1 MKEFDYIIIGGGCAG
16 LSLAYELNLHQKLN
30 DKTLAIIEPRDNYTK
45 DKTWSFWKIFSH
57 NFEDC
62 VKKSWNNFTIN
73 IPNHTKHLEC
83 KNTPYQTIDSGLFY
97 DKTIKSLKQNKNI
110 FFLKNLN
117 EININNSF
125 IFNSVESTANSKGKL
140 WQHFSGFEIE
150 TKKDFFDEE
159 IFNLMDFDCEQKDSV
174 HFFYTLPYSKKRA
187 LVETTWISDLKNS
200 SLQDYDEQL
209 NNYIKDHLKIKDFTI
224 NYKEVGAI
232 PLFNIDYIKKPN
244 QINIGTVGGMTRL
257 STGYTF
263 LNIQEHSKYIRKNLD
278 NIQNTS
284 LFTLGKKYQFL
295 DNIFLKVLKN
305 NPKDMGQIFFK
316 MFGCPSETVI
326 NFLSNKSNLLEDLS
340 IISKM
345 PKLKFLRQLFNMI
358 NNIKRINLNHSFIFF
373 YFVILFL

>member
-16 LSLAYELNLHQKLN
+16 LSLAYELNLHQKFN

-97 DKTIKSLKQNKNI
+97 DKTITSLKQNKNI

-200 SLQDYDEQL
+200 SLLDYDEQL

-224 NYKEVGAI
+224 KYKEVGAI

-278 NIQNTS
+278 NIQNAS
-284 LFTLGKKYQFL
+284 LFTLSKKYQFL

-316 MFGCPSETVI
+316 MFGCPSETVV
-326 NFLSNKSNLLEDLS
+326 NFLSNKSNLREDLS

-345 PKLKFLRQLFNMI
+345 PKLKFLRQLF
-358 NNIKRINLNHSFIFF
+358 
-373 YFVILFL
+373 